1 MKAYIILTHPKI
13 FKKMVSLVQQ
23 PHIIQRQTPYKT
35 ETRSTTQPNQFQ
47 FMQHPYRELVIK
59 CQQCDRA
66 AQQSL
71 YQRYAPELL
80 AVCFRY
86 SKSRDEAEDI
96 LQDGFVKI
104 FQKIGNYEFQGSF
117 EGWMRRIVVNT
128 AIDHIRRNKKRQ
140 METDIED
147 AREVYV
153 SEDALGQLELEYLYE
168 IIQDLPPGY
177 QLVFNLY
184 AIEGY
189 SHKEIG
195 ERMGITESTSRS
207 QYTRARSLL
216 MKKICEDRMESNIY
230 KDAI

>member
-1 MKAYIILTHPKI
+1 
-13 FKKMVSLVQQ
+13 
-23 PHIIQRQTPYKT
+23 
-35 ETRSTTQPNQFQ
+35 
-47 FMQHPYRELVIK
+47 
-59 CQQCDRA
+59 
-66 AQQSL
+66 
-71 YQRYAPELL
+71 
-80 AVCFRY
+80 
-86 SKSRDEAEDI
+86 
-96 LQDGFVKI
+96 
-104 FQKIGNYEFQGSF
+104 
-117 EGWMRRIVVNT
+117 
-128 AIDHIRRNKKRQ
+128 